1 MEHVFVQGYQ
11 IYFPM
16 KKLPQLFLN
25 AEACEATGTTQL
37 DYDINIALLVLFP
50 PRHATEQSQLFDA
63 ILVGKL
69 FLISPQTVDDLLG
82 GFHILLLLVTGTKIR
97 ISE

>member
-1 MEHVFVQGYQ
+1 MVSEFS
-11 IYFPM
+11 
-16 KKLPQLFLN
+16 
-25 AEACEATGTTQL
+25 T
-37 DYDINIALLVLFP
+37 
-50 PRHATEQSQLFDA
+50 

-97 ISE
+97 ISG